1 MTRTWLLILG
11 ALATVMFATLILV
24 VVPSLMLVDVPRPPQ
39 LADYTPPQARGRAVY
54 IANGCIYC
62 HSQQVRDAV
71 FTTDVDR
78 GWGTRPS
85 VPADFVFDRPHLV
98 GTMRTGPDLLNVGER
113 LPDANWQ
120 LIHLYQPRSVVPWS
134 IMPSFP
140 FLFTLRDSAAVR
152 PGERV
157 VPVAGPHAPPRGKV
171 VVASADALALVEY
184 LLSLKH
190 DYPVP
195 RATGRNV
202 AAGGRSVHT
211 MP

>member
-1 MTRTWLLILG
+1 MTRAWLLMLG
-11 ALATVMFATLILV
+11 ALAAVGFATLILV
-24 VVPSLMLVDVPRPPQ
+24 VVPALMLVDVPRPPQ
-39 LADYTPPQARGRAVY
+39 LRPYTLQQARGRAVY

-62 HSQQVRDAV
+62 HSQQVRDPA

-78 GWGTRPS
+78 GWGSRAS
-85 VPADFVFDRPHLV
+85 VPADFVYDRPHLV
-98 GTMRTGPDLLNVGER
+98 GTMRTGPDLLNVGQR

-140 FLFTLRDSAAVR
+140 FLFEVRDSSALPRGARMVNVTGR
-152 PGERV
+152 
-157 VPVAGPHAPPRGKV
+157 HAPPRGKV
-171 VVASADALALVEY
+171 VVASADAVALVEY
-184 LLSLKH
+184 LLSLER

-195 RATGRNV
+195 RVAGRSV
-202 AAGGRSVHT
+202 AAGGRTVHT